1 MNNHSRH
8 KLWVLSMV
16 KPLFRQELINL
27 LEKSN
32 EEQRFDLL
40 IYCYEKYSDMHPEVL
55 LEVFARYH
63 ENKSTGLNTGE
74 NLVTSISN

>member
-16 KPLFRQELINL
+16 KPLFRQELISL

-32 EEQRFDLL
+32 EEKDL
-40 IYCYEKYSDMHPEVL
+40 IYCFIAMKSILICTPRCFLKYFRSIMIIKVP
-55 LEVFARYH
+55 
-63 ENKSTGLNTGE
+63 
-74 NLVTSISN
+74 NLTPVKI